1 MTHVISNYT
10 AEISNKNRFI
20 NEGTSVYFDQSN
32 QDRLKQTK
40 DWKAK
45 NKTKIVIKDCW
56 INGEKYSEE
65 ILYPLACVFTKEL
78 IDNFG
83 KDKFLEF
90 FKNQTYDNAK
100 IVFGDKLDRLIEKT
114 ENEINK

>member
-1 MTHVISNYT
+1 
-10 AEISNKNRFI
+10 
-20 NEGTSVYFDQSN
+20 
-32 QDRLKQTK
+32 
-40 DWKAK
+40 
-45 NKTKIVIKDCW
+45 
-56 INGEKYSEE
+56 
-65 ILYPLACVFTKEL
+65 LACVFTKEL